1 MLKQKDVGVLRGS
14 SYTIKY
20 GIIIT
25 MNSVSQ
31 YQTTTIRLPKDL
43 YEQARTAVKDAGAA
57 SSINDFLVAA
67 VEEKL
72 QQLREQEIDAAFAE
86 MAHDPEYQK
95 SAIEMAKS
103 FERSDWEAYQ
113 VSEAAQNAD
122 RTTKTRSTKTKAR

>member
-1 MLKQKDVGVLRGS
+1 MRGDS
-14 SYTIKY
+14 NTDTNH
-20 GIIIT
+20 GIIVA
-25 MNSVSQ
+25 MSSVHQ

-86 MAHDPEYQK
+86 MAHDAEYQK

>member
-1 MLKQKDVGVLRGS
+1 MS
-14 SYTIKY
+14 S
-20 GIIIT
+20 
-25 MNSVSQ
+25 VHQ

-86 MAHDPEYQK
+86 MAHDAEYQK